1 MTLTFMKLIINNFYL
16 WIKKLLLY
24 IYIKKIKF
32 IYKKW
37 NHFKKPKDIQYFLYA

>member
-37 NHFKKPKDIQYFLYA
+37 NLFFYNKIKLYKN